1 MVVVRKR
8 GEEKKNERKRNENIK
23 WTCGECIYIWV
34 GVNRNILFAVKI
46 DRQIRSF
53 SMEWNKPERFVVIKN
68 KKKRKVCGK
77 RSN

>member
-34 GVNRNILFAVKI
+34 GVNRNILCFAVKI

-53 SMEWNKPERFVVIKN
+53 SMEWNKRESL
-68 KKKRKVCGK
+68 
-77 RSN
+77 SN

>member
-53 SMEWNKPERFVVIKN
+53 SMEWNKRESL
-68 KKKRKVCGK
+68 
-77 RSN
+77 SN